1 MPKTT
6 HASPTSSMV
15 TTTMAEYAKSD
26 SNPGYETTDAHITP
40 LALTGLSMAV
50 LVVVS
55 FVSMVLVFKVFAYYQ
70 RTFDEPVPTLAPT
83 RVITDAPRLQIDP
96 PAQKIALDLSNNEI
110 LSSYGWVDT
119 QVKVARIPIQ
129 RAIELATK
137 GNLSLV
143 SQGKATQ

>member
-1 MPKTT
+1 
-6 HASPTSSMV
+6 
-15 TTTMAEYAKSD
+15 MAEHDKSN
-26 SNPGYETTDAHITP
+26 SNPGYETTDAHIMP

-50 LVVVS
+50 LVIVS
-55 FVSMVLVFKVFAYYQ
+55 FISMIVLFKVFAYYQ
-70 RTFDEPVPTLAPT
+70 PHFDDPVPSLASA
-83 RVITDAPRLQIDP
+83 RVTSDAPRLQIDP